1 MNCQT
6 QAGVFAKRVLSI
18 KPQSVVE
25 IKFAQDIGEVL
36 AVCPHVSLNSC
47 EVSSGRVNF
56 GGRLICTFV
65 YVDGEGKLCRMQKGA
80 EFSHYADDDC
90 LAPAQRAVCALSCEN
105 YKLKRE
111 GSQYIISV
119 VIGAKID
126 VFDSAERT
134 FITAIDGAVC
144 KTESVT
150 FYNMVSFSGE
160 SETEDEFE
168 CVADDV
174 LAPSAEAVVLGCNVR
189 EGVAEINGEIYLTV
203 LALREGKPVNLSRAI
218 PFKCEIA
225 CDEGLLSRRAYCRAE
240 VKSLA
245 VNCKVN
251 GDKCGVQVTAALAFT
266 GHFFDEEQV
275 NAVCDAFSK
284 TNALKLNFGEEST
297 TVNTEIKVYSERVS
311 GLCATKAK
319 LDYTCAFLSA
329 AMPSAEY
336 ERCAGGVEGAV
347 SATLI
352 YEQGG
357 ELKSTQ
363 INMPFSVSLAG
374 LSENCNDIRVCV
386 CGLSLRQR
394 AEGECE
400 GEAVLKIT
408 ASDGESKNCVY
419 LTGVEDGEEVKEND
433 CAVSVYI
440 PAAGDGLWDTAKKLK
455 EAPESLTAANPD
467 LKFPL
472 TGKERILVFRGKE
485 N

>member
-6 QAGVFAKRVLSI
+6 QAGVYTKRVLQL

-36 AVCPHVSLNSC
+36 AVYPHVSLNSC

-65 YVDGEGKLCRMQKGA
+65 YVDGEGKLCRIQKGA
-80 EFSHYADDDC
+80 EFSHYADNDL
-90 LAPAQRAVCALSCEN
+90 LAPAQRAVCALSCES

-111 GSQYIISV
+111 GSQYIVSV
-119 VIGAKID
+119 VIGADID
-126 VFDSAERT
+126 IYDGAERNFVT
-134 FITAIDGAVC
+134 SIDGAFC
-144 KTESVT
+144 NTESAT
-150 FYNMVSFSGE
+150 LYNMVSFSGE
-160 SETEDEFE
+160 SEAEDDFD

-174 LAPSAEAVVLGCNVR
+174 LAPTAEVIVLNCNVR
-189 EGVAEINGEIYLTV
+189 EGVAEVNGEIYLSL
-203 LALREGKPVNLSRAI
+203 LALRDNMPVSLSRII
-218 PFKCEIA
+218 PFKCEVA

-240 VKSLA
+240 IKSLS

-251 GDKCGVQVTAALAFT
+251 GDKCGVQVSATLAFS

-275 NAVCDAFSK
+275 NLVTDTFSK
-284 TNALKLNFGEEST
+284 TSKLNLNYGEESAN
-297 TVNTEIKVYSERVS
+297 VNTDIKVYSERVN

-329 AMPSAEY
+329 AMPKAEY
-336 ERCAGGVEGAV
+336 ERRAGGIEGAV

-352 YEQGG
+352 YEQGS
-357 ELKSTQ
+357 ELKSTEV
-363 INMPFSVSLAG
+363 NMPFSLNLSG
-374 LSENCNDIRVCV
+374 LSENCTDIRVCV

-408 ASDGESKNCVY
+408 AFDGEIKKCVY
-419 LTGVEDGEEVKEND
+419 LTGAEEGEAIKEND
-433 CAVSVYI
+433 CAVSVFI
-440 PAAGDGLWDTAKKLK
+440 PSAGDGLWDTAKKLC
-455 EAPESLTAANPD
+455 ESPESLTAANPD

-472 TGKERILVFRGKE
+472 TGKERILVYRAKE